1 MSTSKSRV
9 QNPGRLPVAAFWL
22 LAAIFLVGAV
32 IFVQAIRGTNP
43 LRAWQVFLVNF
54 LFWSGISQ
62 SGAVFLAILQVTN
75 AGWGQPLKGIAARVT
90 AFLPISFLLFFL
102 LYLGRE
108 SIFPWIGNP
117 IPEKAIWLNFP
128 FLFVRDGIGLA
139 ILTAGSLV
147 LILSR
152 YGKGRLFASVFL
164 LVYVLVYSLIGFD
177 LVMSLD
183 PHWYS
188 TLFGAY
194 FFMSS
199 LYLGLAALGVLSVLS
214 KKYLMSEV
222 EISPAHFH
230 DLGKLLFA
238 FCMLTGDFLWSQFA
252 VIWYGNISEETEYVI
267 LRTMEMPWAPL
278 AWWVLIGSF
287 VVPFFVLLSRRVKE
301 NPWSHLGVASV
312 VLIGMWFERYLLV
325 VPSLWRGE
333 SLPLGWL
340 ELFITLGFFAAFAL
354 TYITFGQA
362 LKDFSVGK

>member
-1 MSTSKSRV
+1 MT
-9 QNPGRLPVAAFWL
+9 NRLAMPLLL
-22 LAAIFLVGAV
+22 LAAFLLAGVGA
-32 IFVQAIRGTNP
+32 FVVGVTKEPHRVWG
-43 LRAWQVFLVNF
+43 VFLVNF

-62 SGAVFLAILQVTN
+62 SGAVFLAILQVTK
-75 AGWGQPLKGIAARVT
+75 AGWGQPLKAIAARVG

-117 IPEKAIWLNFP
+117 IPEKAVWLNFP
-128 FLFVRDGIGLA
+128 FLFARDGIGLA

-147 LILSR
+147 LIFSR
-152 YGKGRLFASVFL
+152 YGKGQLFSSVLL

-199 LYLGLAALGVLSVLS
+199 LYLGLAALGVASVLS
-214 KKYLMSEV
+214 KKYLKLEV
-222 EISPAHFH
+222 EIGPAHFH

-267 LRTMEMPWAPL
+267 LRAMEMPWAPL
-278 AWWVLIGSF
+278 AWAVLIGSF
-287 VVPFFVLLSRRVKE
+287 IVPFFVLLSRGVKE
-301 NPWSHLGVASV
+301 NPWSLLGVASV

-354 TYITFGQA
+354 TYMAFGQTV
-362 LKDFSVGK
+362 KDFPVGK

>member
-1 MSTSKSRV
+1 MT
-9 QNPGRLPVAAFWL
+9 NRLATPLLL
-22 LAAIFLVGAV
+22 LAAFLLAGVGAFIV
-32 IFVQAIRGTNP
+32 GFTNEP
-43 LRAWQVFLVNF
+43 HRVWGVFLVNF

-75 AGWGQPLKGIAARVT
+75 AGWGQPLKAIATRVA

-278 AWWVLIGSF
+278 AWAVLIGSF
-287 VVPFFVLLSRRVKE
+287 IVPFFVLLSRRVKE